1 MEKNKEIISEI
12 TRIKELFNYGA
23 LLNEQTTTQYEKYN
37 KQNPQSYT
45 KDSNRYIK
53 LINAFKKAFPDKE
66 FFVTPSKDK
75 IKYINSQNKEI
86 HLQTNNDDDSKEVQG
101 LWGVMEGERL
111 RFKGKFVFRNNKLEF
126 V

>member
-12 TRIKELFNYGA
+12 NRIKELFNYGA

-37 KQNPQSYT
+37 KQSPQSYT
-45 KDSNRYIK
+45 KESNRYIK
-53 LINAFKKAFPDKE
+53 LITAFKKAFPDKE

>member
-23 LLNEQTTTQYEKYN
+23 LLNEQTTTQYEKYD

-45 KDSNRYIK
+45 KESNRYIK
-53 LINAFKKAFPDKE
+53 LITAFKEAFPDKD

-75 IKYINSQNKEI
+75 IKYTNSQNKEI
-86 HLQTNNDDDSKEVQG
+86 HLQTNNDDDSKEVKG
-101 LWGVMEGERL
+101 LWGLMEGKRL

>member
-23 LLNEQTTTQYEKYN
+23 LLNEQTTTQYDKYN
-37 KQNPQSYT
+37 KQSPQSYT
-45 KDSNRYIK
+45 TESNRYIK
-53 LINAFKKAFPDKE
+53 LITAFKKAFPDKE

>member
-12 TRIKELFNYGA
+12 NRIKELFNYGA

-37 KQNPQSYT
+37 KQSPQSYT
-45 KDSNRYIK
+45 TESNRYIK
-53 LINAFKKAFPDKE
+53 LITAFKKAFPDKE

>member
-23 LLNEQTTTQYEKYN
+23 LLNEQTTTQYDKYN
-37 KQNPQSYT
+37 KQSPQSYT
-45 KDSNRYIK
+45 TESTRYIK
-53 LINAFKKAFPDKE
+53 LITAFKKAFPDKE

>member
-37 KQNPQSYT
+37 KQSPQSYT
-45 KDSNRYIK
+45 KESNRYIK
-53 LINAFKKAFPDKE
+53 LITAFKKAFPDKE

>member
-37 KQNPQSYT
+37 KQSPQSYT
-45 KDSNRYIK
+45 TESNRYIK
-53 LINAFKKAFPDKE
+53 LITAFKKAFPDKE